1 MVNGGSVADQERV
14 EVKRQQTAHALA
26 QPRRIIHHFFAQKA
40 KPPWGITDYG
50 ISHYEQLPLR
60 PVESHFARGFS
71 RHTYP
76 RPTRRSSRSPAVR
89 RQVPLPGF
97 ARRQHR
103 RDGLPFGPRYSPVP
117 GWP

>member
-1 MVNGGSVADQERV
+1 MVNARSVADEERV

-60 PVESHFARGFS
+60 PVESHFPRGFS
-71 RHTYP
+71 RHTYRDQRADLLAHLQFVVKFRSLASRVGSIVGMDCRSGP
-76 RPTRRSSRSPAVR
+76 GTRP
-89 RQVPLPGF
+89 
-97 ARRQHR
+97 
-103 RDGLPFGPRYSPVP
+103 
-117 GWP
+117 

>member
-1 MVNGGSVADQERV
+1 MVNAHCVADEECV

-60 PVESHFARGFS
+60 AVESHFARGFS
-71 RHTYP
+71 RHTY
-76 RPTRRSSRSPAVR
+76 
-89 RQVPLPGF
+89 
-97 ARRQHR
+97 
-103 RDGLPFGPRYSPVP
+103 RDQRVQ
-117 GWP
+117 GWPKFDVRAGADVAPRLTVLADRTPELKRGGKCCRSK